1 MLAAYHKQNKKGYSK
16 ETQKICVSLFMFGTF
31 YVFFQNHVDVLGERT
46 VVLFGKLSD
55 FLDKV
60 RIEGDADFAF

>member
-1 MLAAYHKQNKKGYSK
+1 
-16 ETQKICVSLFMFGTF
+16 MFGIF

-55 FLDKV
+55 FLNKV